1 MSKRWH
7 THVFTSTYTA
17 DVSGVCSAMYEL
29 GGMTILHDPSGC
41 NSTYTTHDEPRWY
54 DTDSL
59 MFVSG
64 LDEMTAVMGDDSVI
78 IADAVRAAEDL
89 KPRFITLCGASIPHI
104 IAFDF
109 KGVARM
115 IEKKTGIPV
124 IPVATD
130 GLKSYVSGVGLA
142 TREWIR
148 RFGDRTLL
156 PAETSGAGGASGEG
170 ASGKDGTTESGTGV
184 SEERLRRLR
193 EYGVNLLGVTPI
205 DFSRMDNVNAL
216 KKVFT
221 DAGIPINT
229 CFAMGD
235 SFENLQKVYRGAVN
249 MVVSSAGRIPARYLM
264 GTAGIPWVEG
274 LPVGPYMAE
283 KILQALEETARDGIC
298 RRVEEEEH
306 GGPCRGEEAWG
317 KLPGGMQE
325 AECKAAVPGRVLI
338 IGEEVFARSLAMA
351 LNAGTLLREQD
362 LRAEAL
368 WPDVDEGL
376 DEDMLMEAVNASR
389 YVIGDPL
396 FRTVLRNPETKLIPF
411 PHEGYSGR
419 IFRKDIPVFAGA
431 GFEPEAW
438 LAEAFPGFDT
448 K

>member
-54 DTDSL
+54 DSDSL

-130 GLKSYVSGVGLA
+130 GLKSYVCGVGLS

-148 RFGDRTLL
+148 RFGDKTLL
-156 PAETSGAGGASGEG
+156 PAETSEN
-170 ASGKDGTTESGTGV
+170 
-184 SEERLRRLR
+184 RLQRLR
-193 EYGVNLLGVTPI
+193 EYGVNLLGVTPV

-274 LPVGPYMAE
+274 LPVGPHMAE
-283 KILQALEETARDGIC
+283 KILQALEETARDGVC
-298 RRVEEEEH
+298 RRVEEE
-306 GGPCRGEEAWG
+306 P
-317 KLPGGMQE
+317 
-325 AECKAAVPGRVLI
+325 KAAEPGRVLI

-351 LNAGTLLREQD
+351 LNAGTLLRERG

-389 YVIGDPL
+389 FVIGDPL

-419 IFRKDIPVFAGA
+419 IFRKDIPVFAGKA
-431 GFEPEAW
+431 FEPET
-438 LAEAFPGFDT
+438 LFRDVL
-448 K
+448 